1 MPCTI
6 TTSTIAMPMGVAVD
20 RGVRRRARP
29 CGPVGG
35 PGGTESE
42 RREQCRGRCYIRIT
56 PYVSRT
62 RYAYDS
68 HDARTPRPKQAA
80 TGAYTLQPT
89 QIRVSHR
96 I

>member
-42 RREQCRGRCYIRIT
+42 RREQCRGRSRCYIAT
-56 PYVSRT
+56 YTYNALCKPYALRL
-62 RYAYDS
+62 R
-68 HDARTPRPKQAA
+68 
-80 TGAYTLQPT
+80 
-89 QIRVSHR
+89 
-96 I
+96 

>member
-42 RREQCRGRCYIRIT
+42 RREQCRGGCYIRA

-68 HDARTPRPKQAA
+68 HDATAHAA
-80 TGAYTLQPT
+80 TACLTDP
-89 QIRVSHR
+89 RS
-96 I
+96 